1 MLLPAAMR
9 LSVLKELPG
18 DNMGGV
24 GIALDAAAAAAAAA
38 ATAACCGEFELL

>member
-1 MLLPAAMR
+1 MR

-38 ATAACCGEFELL
+38 TAACCGEFELLWLENT